1 MSRKQTNNA
10 VINDPVIS
18 NIYWQTVGH
27 FLRPF
32 DDWLG
37 KVEDKREQ
45 GKIKYSKQYMIWIGL
60 MLFLCKLST
69 RRQMKYAFNTS
80 AFIENINN
88 LSGAAVD
95 TVADHGTVNYF
106 YSKNSSKSLIWLK
119 NKINQQMLRNKS
131 LENYRLLG
139 YYLVAMDGSGHL
151 CFGEKPNCDGCL
163 SKTYENGVTIYYH
176 NVVEA
181 KLVTEFGLALS
192 LCTEFV
198 NNEGKSSDVQDC
210 ELAAAYRLMDTLK
223 ATHPQ
228 LKICLLM
235 DSLYANQNILAK
247 AEKYGW
253 KVIINF
259 KEGSIPTVAEEA
271 RSLIKLVPENEKI
284 IANEKFIQEF
294 HWVNDIDH
302 KGFKVN
308 HIKCI
313 EKNGSSI
320 KTFEWLTTFRVDN
333 NNVDILANKGGRQR
347 WKIENQGFNM
357 QKNGGYNLEHPYSTH
372 PRAIENFYHLM
383 QIAHIINQ
391 LVEYGSLLKNIKKT
405 LGSIRNI
412 ARRLLEELKFFK
424 LPKLQFKYDYSYYIK
439 LNSS

>member
-18 NIYWQTVGH
+18 DIYWKTMGH
-27 FLRPF
+27 FFRPF

-45 GKIKYSKQYMIWIGL
+45 GKIKYPKQYMIWIGL
-60 MLFLCKLST
+60 MLFLCKLSS
-69 RRQMKYAFNTS
+69 RRQIKYAFNTP
-80 AFIENINN
+80 AFIENMNN
-88 LSGAAVD
+88 LSGAAID

-106 YSKNSSKSLIWLK
+106 YSKNSGESLVWLK
-119 NKINQQMLRNKS
+119 NKMNRQIIRDKK
-131 LENYRLLG
+131 LENYRLFG
-139 YYLVAMDGSGHL
+139 YHLVAMDGSGHL
-151 CFGEKPNCDGCL
+151 YFGEIPHCEGCL
-163 SKTYENGVTIYYH
+163 SKTFDDGKTIYYH
-176 NVVEA
+176 SVVEA
-181 KLVTEFGLALS
+181 KLVTEFGLSLS
-192 LCTEFV
+192 LCSEFV
-198 NNEGKSSDVQDC
+198 NNDEKNGDVQDC
-210 ELAAAYRLMDTLK
+210 ELAAAYRLLNKLK
-223 ATHPQ
+223 TTHPQ

-235 DSLYANQNILAK
+235 DSLYANQNILK
-247 AEKYGW
+247 IAEKNGW

-271 RSLIKLVPENEKI
+271 RSLIMLVPENKKVI
-284 IANEKFIQEF
+284 NNGDIIQEF

-302 KGFKVN
+302 EGLKVN

-313 EKNGSSI
+313 EKDGTYT
-320 KTFEWLTTFRVDN
+320 KTFEWLTIFKVDN

-391 LVEYGSLLKNIKKT
+391 LVEYGSLLKNIKKI